1 MIRRNLTRTVKGGV
15 ETTHITGTPAT
26 DTLAFVLATSDKFYL
41 GFKKP
46 FACRY
51 FALATANVNTSVLS
65 AKYWNGT
72 AWVAVDDLVDQ
83 TDGFTKSGFVSWTN
97 PGDWEKTTVSPV
109 ADVELYWL
117 ELAVSAN
124 LSAGTALQAVLN
136 LFCDDFLMRA
146 YYPSIAG
153 GTRYL
158 PTGRTDFLEQYV
170 AAKDMVVTR
179 LRELRAIDDE
189 SQILDVTSV
198 ATAAVHAAAYIVL
211 FPRTKNLEQ
220 REKAAEI
227 LEAFNAEVKNVRVD
241 FDVDNSGVIDEVTE
255 DERPPLTF
263 RMRG

>member
-1 MIRRNLTRTVKGGV
+1 MIRRNVTRTVKGGV

-26 DTLAFVLATSDKFYL
+26 DTLAFVLTTADKFYL
-41 GFKKP
+41 GYKKP

-51 FALATANVNTSVLS
+51 FAFSTLNANAATLS
-65 AKYWNGT
+65 AKYWDGD

-83 TDGFTKSGFVSWTN
+83 TSGFTKSGFVSWTN
-97 PGDWEKTTVSPV
+97 PGDWEKTTVEPV
-109 ADVELYWL
+109 ADVELYWI
-117 ELAVSAN
+117 ELTVSAN

-189 SQILDVTSV
+189 SQVLDPTSV
-198 ATAAVHAAAYIVL
+198 AIAACHACAWIVL
-211 FPRTKNLEQ
+211 FPRSKNLEQ
-220 REKAAEI
+220 REKAQEI
-227 LEAFNAEVKNVRVD
+227 LDAFNAEVKNVRID
-241 FDVDNSGVIDEVTE
+241 FDVDNSGTIDEVQE
-255 DERPPLTF
+255 DTRPPITF
-263 RMRG
+263 RAR